1 MSHDNV
7 LSRMS
12 NKKSCITLHIALKA
26 SSDSAAG
33 GDTPTI
39 GCGYVTDC
47 DFQQLSNLSLHS
59 SATFLAFLTCFSL
72 SHLLNRICLGSL
84 TAAQTSL
91 FCPTSRRNQEKELS
105 QTCNFRWQ
113 WAAASTTEISF
124 AWLSAKSQ
132 LLSTITFVLSFA
144 IIEIAAK
151 LYLQRGLLI
160 FWLPSM

>member
-12 NKKSCITLHIALKA
+12 NKKSCITLHTALKA
-26 SSDSAAG
+26 SSDSVVR

-39 GCGYVTDC
+39 GCGFVTDC

-72 SHLLNRICLGSL
+72 AHLLNRICLGSL

-105 QTCNFRWQ
+105 QTCNFHDNGQ
-113 WAAASTTEISF
+113 
-124 AWLSAKSQ
+124 Q
-132 LLSTITFVLSFA
+132 LQPLRFPLLGYQQNHSYYQQLHLF
-144 IIEIAAK
+144 
-151 LYLQRGLLI
+151 YL
-160 FWLPSM
+160 LPSLK